1 MQLQPTA
8 SSRPPP
14 GLGIPMLALILTIL
28 VIGVALLVLFWTGT
42 LLAQGYFYDSP
53 VEGLPWRAPAAAG
66 ALTVF
71 LAFWAWIECRWP
83 ESTGAIFNYS
93 SLESQKV
100 DHFWSVRQNAM
111 GEEERILYKR
121 NRTSDDYRDSEN
133 RPWARSQSG
142 MMVAIIIDEKD
153 KDGSTVDKRFD
164 AEMANG
170 KFAPRKSSGM
180 ELPVRYMEEK
190 GSRYIEDTNPGKI
203 FRNRSGGMF
212 WTIVLNLFHF
222 AVWFLV
228 LWLLLHFQWPHAL
241 GFAAVCWLVMTL
253 AVVPYLHSTAR
264 NASSKP
270 RTLASAGYRFALQSF
285 SPEIRHASTQP
296 TA

>member
-1 MQLQPTA
+1 
-8 SSRPPP
+8 
-14 GLGIPMLALILTIL
+14 MLAIIVTIL

-71 LAFWAWIECRWP
+71 LAFWAWIEYRWP
-83 ESTGAIFNYS
+83 ESTGTIFNYS

-100 DHFWSVRQNAM
+100 DQFWSVRKNAM
-111 GEEERILYKR
+111 GEEERILFKR
-121 NRTSDDYRDSEN
+121 NPATDDYRDSEN
-133 RPWARSQSG
+133 RRWARSQSG
-142 MMVAIIIDEKD
+142 MMVAIIIEEKD
-153 KDGSTVDKRFD
+153 KDGSSVEKRFD

-170 KFAPRKSSGM
+170 KFAPRKSSGI
-180 ELPVRYMEEK
+180 ELPERYMEEK
-190 GSRYIEDTNPGKI
+190 GNRYIEDTNPGQI
-203 FRNRSGGMF
+203 FRNRSGRMF
-212 WTIVLNLFHF
+212 WTVVLNLLHF

-253 AVVPYLHSTAR
+253 AVVPYLHNTAR
-264 NASSKP
+264 NAHNKP
-270 RTLASAGYRFALQSF
+270 QTLASADYRFAFRSF
-285 SPEIRHASTQP
+285 FPESGHAFSQP
-296 TA
+296 IA